1 MAMSKASGRGRGR
14 WARSG
19 RALEEQQVL
28 SALSHLSLLLTWA
41 LKNIDID
48 GKFVFIMGGSFLY
61 VMVNNLIIALVPFI
75 NMYNTISC

>member
-48 GKFVFIMGGSFLY
+48 GKFGLYYGGIFSLCNGEQFNNCLGSFHQY
-61 VMVNNLIIALVPFI
+61 V
-75 NMYNTISC
+75 